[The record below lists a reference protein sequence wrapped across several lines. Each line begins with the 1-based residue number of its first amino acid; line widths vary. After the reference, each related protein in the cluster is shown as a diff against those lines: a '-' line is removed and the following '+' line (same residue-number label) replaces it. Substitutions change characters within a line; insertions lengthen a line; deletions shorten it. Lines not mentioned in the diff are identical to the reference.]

1 MQAPDDRS
9 GPTLS
14 RSVRVA
20 MTSLLVVGLSFDLG
34 CSNEIDARG
43 PDAMSDENE
52 GTSVTVSLTEV
63 PKERWEALAT
73 KRIFFGHR
81 SVGNNILEGVREV
94 LADTPEIEL
103 QIVEAR
109 REDPHLEQP
118 GLGHMLI
125 GKNGDPGSKI
135 RDFEALMT
143 EGVGSFA
150 DLAFF
155 KFCYVDFNHES
166 DVDEVFASYR
176 ETMDRLVSTYPD
188 TKFVHASVPLRSRP
202 IEPLKQ
208 LKDWV
213 KVVLGKGGSMEGN
226 RRRNEFNA
234 RLRTAYPAAEVFD
247 IALIESTLPDGS
259 RLAVGKS
266 DDPVYTMAPEY
277 TSDGGHLSPVGRR
290 RVAEQLL
297 VFLALSV

>member
-1 MQAPDDRS
+1 
-9 GPTLS
+9 
-14 RSVRVA
+14 
-20 MTSLLVVGLSFDLG
+20 
-34 CSNEIDARG
+34 
-43 PDAMSDENE
+43 MSDEDE
-52 GTSVTVSLTEV
+52 GTSVTISLSDVS
-63 PKERWEALAT
+63 KERWEALAT

-94 LADTPEIEL
+94 LADTPEIGL
-103 QIVEAR
+103 QIVEAQR
-109 REDPHLEQP
+109 GDTRLEQP

-125 GKNGDPGSKI
+125 GKNGHPDSKI
-135 RDFEALMT
+135 RDFEALMA
-143 EGVGSFA
+143 EGVGSRA

-166 DVDEVFASYR
+166 DVNEVFTSYR
-176 ETMDRLVSTYPD
+176 ETMDRLASTYPE

-213 KVVLGKGGSMEGN
+213 KVVLGKGGSAQDN

-247 IALIESTLPDGS
+247 IALIQSTLPDGS
-259 RLAVGKS
+259 RSAVGRS
-266 DDPVYTMAPEY
+266 DDPVYTMVPDY
-277 TSDGGHLSPVGRR
+277 SSDGGHLSPVGRR
-290 RVAEQLL
+290 KVAERLL